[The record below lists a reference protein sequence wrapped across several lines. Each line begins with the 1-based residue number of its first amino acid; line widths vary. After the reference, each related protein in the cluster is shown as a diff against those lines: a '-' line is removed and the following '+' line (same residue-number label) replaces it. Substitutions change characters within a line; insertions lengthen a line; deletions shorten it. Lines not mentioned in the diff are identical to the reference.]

1 MTRNDHF
8 ETQKSHFWAFLA
20 SFKISVSSL
29 QHPRYMVFDIF
40 WRLRNIV
47 KVKHSFFIV
56 QPAPE
61 HAVTYRQSSLL
72 IRFKK
77 FYSIWLNGCTILV
90 RYFTRNPIKTLDCG
104 KPHQWN
110 PAVPFRLWRIIYSS
124 IILFCHVNPIL

>member
-1 MTRNDHF
+1 MIFQRF
-8 ETQKSHFWAFLA
+8 FLSFLA
-20 SFKISVSSL
+20 SFKISFSSL
-29 QHPRYMVFDIF
+29 HNPRYMVFHIS
-40 WRLRNIV
+40 WQVRYTVR
-47 KVKHSFFIV
+47 VKHSLFMV

-72 IRFKK
+72 IRCKK
-77 FYSIWLNGCTILV
+77 FYSILLNGCTILVV